1 MTTYPLANGPDDQP
15 AGSADTPRTAQPSSD
30 WGRLGEFSLL
40 AAIGLFVIALAYN
53 RARMVQPGAA
63 ALRWLGVF
71 LICAPLS
78 FRLFSSTAPRRE
90 RIGLVLVAGLSIYLL
105 RLLYS
110 PLEFQFADELQHW
123 RTMRDII
130 ETGHLYKLNHILPIS
145 PYYPGLESATS
156 AVIDLTGLDIFA
168 GSVAVMASARV
179 LFVLALYLFYE
190 RASGSSRIAGIA
202 SLLYM
207 TNPHYQSFAAMFI
220 YQSLALPLTALA
232 LMGLAHLRSAAHGS
246 RTALR
251 LALLTILVAVI
262 VTHHL
267 TSYIALVFLALWA
280 LTSLFFS
287 EITGVIDKLLLAVNR
302 VRLIGPLIHRFLPWD
317 EDQHQAERQSR
328 DASLLW
334 STLLAFTVI
343 LSWIAYIAP
352 LTARY
357 LGDPMSEAGMELIR
371 MITADAS
378 VDQIYSAPS
387 GPAWERLISFA
398 SVGIVSLWLLLGIW
412 RLWRRGHNNDPL
424 AIALGI
430 GALGY
435 HGSIALRL
443 TSSGAEFTARAWPF
457 LFLAVAIGLAV
468 GANDTAAS
476 LRREWMCKWLF
487 PALTVILFAASV
499 TAGWPPAWGRL
510 PGPFL
515 VSASERSIGPE
526 GVEAAR
532 WAGSTLSPSNR
543 LATNFTNHILMGA
556 YGGQDPVFGLG
567 AVFFAPE
574 YGADEQEALRYMD
587 VHYLVVDLRLAG
599 SLPLRGVYFDP
610 TEPGANQHVAPMD
623 LAALDKFD
631 GLPQVDRLFDSGNI
645 AVYEV
650 DSTW

>member
-1 MTTYPLANGPDDQP
+1 MTTRPLTQGALDRPVEP
-15 AGSADTPRTAQPSSD
+15 AGDLRAQASSAD

-40 AAIGLFVIALAYN
+40 AAIGLFIIALAYN
-53 RARMVQPGAA
+53 RARMVEPGAA
-63 ALRWLGVF
+63 GLRWLGV
-71 LICAPLS
+71 LVICAPVS

-123 RTMRDII
+123 RTMRDIL

-156 AVIDLTGLDIFA
+156 AVIDLTGIGIFEA
-168 GSVAVMASARV
+168 SVAVIAIARV

-190 RASGSSRIAGIA
+190 RVSGSSRIAGIA

-232 LMGLAHLRSAAHGS
+232 LLGLVHSRSEADRT

-251 LALLTILVAVI
+251 VASLMVLVAVI
-262 VTHHL
+262 ATHHL
-267 TSYIALVFLALWA
+267 TSYVALAFLALWA

-287 EITGVIDKLLLAVNR
+287 EITGSIDKLLVALNR
-302 VRLIGPLIHRFLPWD
+302 VKLIGPLVRRFLPWD
-317 EDQHQAERQSR
+317 EGQHQADRQSR

-334 STLLAFTVI
+334 ATLLAFTVI
-343 LSWIAYIAP
+343 LSWIAYVAP

-378 VDQIYSAPS
+378 VEQIYSAPS
-387 GPAWERLISFA
+387 GPAWERLVSFA

-412 RLWRRGHNNDPL
+412 RLWRRGHHDDPL
-424 AIALGI
+424 AIALAI

-443 TSSGAEFTARAWPF
+443 TSSGAEMTARAWPF
-457 LFLAVAIGLAV
+457 LFLAVAIVMAV
-468 GANDTAAS
+468 GAVATTES
-476 LRREWMCKWLF
+476 LRKGWLCSWLF
-487 PALTVILFAASV
+487 PALTCILFAAGV

-510 PGPFL
+510 PGPYL
-515 VSASERSIGPE
+515 VSASERSISPE
-526 GVEAAR
+526 GVEAAY
-532 WAGSTLSPSNR
+532 WAGAKLPAGSR
-543 LATNFTNHILMGA
+543 MATNFTNHILMGA

-567 AVFFAPE
+567 AVFYSPE
-574 YGADEQEALRYMD
+574 YGAPEQKALRYLGIR
-587 VHYLVVDLRLAG
+587 YLVVDLRLAI
-599 SLPLRGVYFDP
+599 SPPLRGAFP
-610 TEPGANQHVAPMD
+610 GPAESGANQLLSPID

-631 GLPQVDRLFDSGNI
+631 GMPMVDRLLDSGNI
-645 AVYEV
+645 AIYRI